1 MRKIPK
7 TFQLGGKKGF
17 TFNLLKREGSIA
29 IYEQLDGDGI
39 IGYEV
44 HKIRVRKP
52 VECKYTNPDGS
63 IKLVKYPERE
73 VLAGNEDFGKYGWS
87 CETLKEAEAKLKEL
101 KEVK

>member
-7 TFQLGGKKGF
+7 TFLVGGKKGF

-29 IYEQLDGDGI
+29 IYEQLDKDRI
-39 IGYEV
+39 VGYEV

-52 VECKYTNPDGS
+52 VECKYTNPDKS
-63 IKLVKYPERE
+63 IKIVSYPERE

-87 CETLKEAEAKLKEL
+87 YETLKGAEAKFKEL
-101 KEVK
+101 LETK